1 MPVAARRM
9 VSNGDGRSRRLRRV
23 ACTALVLCLTAIAC
37 GSEAEGP
44 QGAPEDTAAAGS
56 TGTPAAGATP
66 EATAGAEA
74 ATEPAAQTEAA
85 AATCEGAERFAGE
98 QLEIG
103 IPFGPGGYDRQG
115 RIIAE
120 ALGRKYEVTP

>member
-56 TGTPAAGATP
+56 TGPPAAGATP
-66 EATAGAEA
+66 AATAGAEA
-74 ATEPAAQTEAA
+74 EAA